1 MRVNISEIL
10 NLFPES
16 ERWMRAFEVG
26 IESQHCAILQEVVS
40 TLEFTSSFTPVKDTI
55 SAQSAFILN
64 DSLKIFDCESV
75 IVVI

>member
-16 ERWMRAFEVG
+16 ERWMRTFEVG
-26 IESQHCAILQEVVS
+26 IESQHCAILQKVVS

-64 DSLKIFDCESV
+64 DSLKI
-75 IVVI
+75 